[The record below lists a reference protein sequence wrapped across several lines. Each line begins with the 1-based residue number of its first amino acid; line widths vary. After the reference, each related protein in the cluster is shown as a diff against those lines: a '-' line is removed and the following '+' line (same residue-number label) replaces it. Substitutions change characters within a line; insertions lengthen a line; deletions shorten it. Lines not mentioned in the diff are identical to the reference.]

1 MANLK
6 DIRNRIKSVQSIQQV
21 TKAMK
26 MVAAAKLVKSQ
37 QRMEQARPYENKLV
51 SLIQSL
57 LVDINT
63 LSLSAL
69 EKREVKKIC
78 IVVVTGDRGLAGS
91 FNINI
96 IKETE
101 SIIDSIGKENVTL
114 ICICKKGFEY
124 FKKRDFEIHEY
135 FLDFWNELD
144 YQKIILMGE
153 KIINLFLN
161 KSVDKIQVVYNF
173 FENVGSQS
181 VKSEQLLPIA
191 YDKEEAKNYNIEKLY
206 EPSKQK
212 IVETLIP
219 KHLNVQ
225 IWKYLLESFASEQAA
240 RMVAMENATENSK
253 DMIKSLKLE
262 FNKARQAA
270 ITTEMLE
277 IVSGAEALN

>member
-6 DIRNRIKSVQSIQQV
+6 DIRNRIKSVESIQQV

-57 LVDINT
+57 LVDINI
-63 LSLSAL
+63 LSLAAL
-69 EKREVKKIC
+69 EKREVKKLC
-78 IVVVTGDRGLAGS
+78 VVIVTGDRGLAGS

-96 IKETE
+96 IKESE
-101 SIIDSIGKENVTL
+101 SIINSIGKENAKL
-114 ICICKKGFEY
+114 ICIGKKGFEY
-124 FKKRDFEIHEY
+124 FNKRGFEINEY
-135 FLDFWNELD
+135 FSDFWNEID

-153 KIINLFLN
+153 KIITLFLN

-181 VKSEQLLPIA
+181 VKSEQLLPIV
-191 YDKEEAKNYNIEKLY
+191 YNQDEKIKYNVEKLY

-212 IVETLIP
+212 IVEFLIP

-240 RMVAMENATENSK
+240 RMVAMENATENSG

>member
-37 QRMEQARPYENKLV
+37 QKMERARPYENKLV
-51 SLIQSL
+51 TLIQSL

-63 LSLSAL
+63 LSLDAL
-69 EKREVKKIC
+69 EKRDVKKIC
-78 IVVVTGDRGLAGS
+78 VVAVTGDRGLAGS

-101 SIIDSIGKENVTL
+101 RIINSVGKENVTL
-114 ICICKKGFEY
+114 ICIGKKGFEY

-144 YQKIILMGE
+144 YQKVILMGE

-181 VKSEQLLPIA
+181 VKSEQLLPIT
-191 YDKEEAKNYNIEKLY
+191 YNQDETIKHNVEKLY